1 MAFLDGKA
9 IVITGSGGGIGAAYA
24 RHAAREGARVVVN
37 DVDAASAHAVVA
49 AIRAEGGTA
58 SAYVASIASWDG
70 AAGLIAHCVQKFG
83 GIDGLVNNAALF
95 RMALPEEEDEAGLRA
110 LIEVNVLGTM
120 FCGIHASRHMLARG
134 RGSIVNVTSGAQAGL
149 GRQGAYGASKGAVA
163 SLTYTWAID
172 MGARGVRVN
181 AVSPMARSRMADL
194 AQQYLAE
201 HGHAPWPEMAA
212 TPEDNTPVVI
222 YLLSDR
228 SAAVNGQVVR
238 IDGKRLSLM
247 THPAVLHPPLQRAL
261 WGVQEVVD
269 AFEQELASRQLPLG
283 VVALDAQPRAY
294 ALDYDNAAG
303 VVLSDDGLKGAG
315 G

>member
-1 MAFLDGKA
+1 MGYLDGKA

-24 RHAAREGARVVVN
+24 LHAAREGACVVVN
-37 DVDAASAHAVVA
+37 DLDAASAHAVVA

-58 SAYVASIASWDG
+58 SAHVASIASWDG
-70 AAGLIAHCVQKFG
+70 AAGLIAHCVKSYG
-83 GIDGLVNNAALF
+83 GIDGLVNNAAVF
-95 RMALPEEEDEAGLRA
+95 HMALPEEEDEAGLRA

-134 RGSIVNVTSGAQAGL
+134 RGAIVNVTSGAQAGL
-149 GRQGAYGASKGAVA
+149 ARQGAYGTSKGAVA

-181 AVSPMARSRMADL
+181 AVSPMARSRMADQ
-194 AQQYLAE
+194 AQQYLAD
-201 HGHAPWPEMAA
+201 HGHTPWPAIAA

-238 IDGKRLSLM
+238 IDGQRLALM
-247 THPAVLHPPLQRAL
+247 THPAVLDPPLRRDT
-261 WGVQEVVD
+261 WTVQDVAD
-269 AFEQELASRQLPLG
+269 AFEQQLAARQLPLG
-283 VVALDAQPRAY
+283 VVALDAQVRAY
-294 ALDYDNAAG
+294 ALGYDI
-303 VVLSDDGLKGAG
+303 VPSDDESQRPAG
-315 G
+315 

>member
-1 MAFLDGKA
+1 MGYLDGKA

-37 DVDAASAHAVVA
+37 DIDAASAHSVVA

-58 SAYVASIASWDG
+58 SAHVASVASWAG
-70 AAGLIAHCVQKFG
+70 AAGLIADCVETYG
-83 GIDGLVNNAALF
+83 GIDGLVNNAAVF
-95 RMALPEEEDEAGLRA
+95 HMALPEEEDEAGLRA
-110 LIEVNVLGTM
+110 LIEVNLLGTM

-134 RGSIVNVTSGAQAGL
+134 RGAIVNVTSGAQAGL

-163 SLTYTWAID
+163 SLTYSWAID

-181 AVSPMARSRMADL
+181 AVSPMARSRMADQ

-201 HGHAPWPEMAA
+201 HGHAPWPAMAA
-212 TPEDNTPVVI
+212 TPEDNTPVVV

-238 IDGKRLSLM
+238 IDGKRLALM
-247 THPAVLHPPLQRAL
+247 THPAVLDPPLRRDA
-261 WGVQEVVD
+261 WTVQNVAD
-269 AFEQELASRQLPLG
+269 AFEQQLVARQLPLG
-283 VVALDAQPRAY
+283 VVALEAQVRAY
-294 ALDYDNAAG
+294 ALDYDNTA
-303 VVLSDDGLKGAG
+303 GAG
-315 G
+315 PVVG